1 MSYRP
6 NENEL
11 DFEIGILG
19 GLKKIAKGA
28 AKGLKK
34 VTDVTIVKPSEMI
47 GGAIGGKKG
56 AKIGRSLGKIT
67 EKATLVGTGAA
78 AAGVAAPLALA
89 ASPAIAGA
97 AIGKKFG
104 KKKKKAK
111 APKAERES
119 GSGKGGLKGA
129 FARMRHPA
137 EQAQAAVK
145 RAQASKKSSD
155 NALAAKVAA
164 DLVKKLGGPLAE
176 ANKALKLADLQRT
189 ATYEHTKLMKDADFR
204 KKVLAGIASLA
215 AHGDEGCQRTIKVI
229 VDRG

>member
-19 GLKKIAKGA
+19 GLKKVAKGA
-28 AKGLKK
+28 VKGLKK

-67 EKATLVGTGAA
+67 EKATLLGTGAA
-78 AAGVAAPLALA
+78 AAGVAVPVLGAAAPGL
-89 ASPAIAGA
+89 AGA
-97 AIGKKFG
+97 ALM
-104 KKKKKAK
+104 KKKRKKGNK
-111 APKAERES
+111 GKAERDEQEAHS
-119 GSGKGGLKGA
+119 EKGGFGGVLNK
-129 FARMRHPA
+129 MRHPA
-137 EQAQAAVK
+137 ERAAMAVK
-145 RAQASKKSSD
+145 KAKASRKSSD

-164 DLVKKLGGPLAE
+164 DLVGKLGGPLAE
-176 ANKALKLADLQRT
+176 ANKALKLAELQRT